1 MADTSICENMLIMTH
16 VSHISTD
23 KEGKKNL
30 KYAICMPIDTN
41 QHNPT
46 KIIDG
51 CQEKTAVAKNA
62 AMQYG

>member
-1 MADTSICENMLIMTH
+1 MP
-16 VSHISTD
+16 
-23 KEGKKNL
+23 K
-30 KYAICMPIDTN
+30 CMPIDRN

-51 CQEKTAVAKNA
+51 CQVLAEISKDKKTAVAKNV

>member
-1 MADTSICENMLIMTH
+1 MPKCI
-16 VSHISTD
+16 
-23 KEGKKNL
+23 
-30 KYAICMPIDTN
+30 PIDTN

-51 CQEKTAVAKNA
+51 CQEIMKILPDKKTAVGQHA